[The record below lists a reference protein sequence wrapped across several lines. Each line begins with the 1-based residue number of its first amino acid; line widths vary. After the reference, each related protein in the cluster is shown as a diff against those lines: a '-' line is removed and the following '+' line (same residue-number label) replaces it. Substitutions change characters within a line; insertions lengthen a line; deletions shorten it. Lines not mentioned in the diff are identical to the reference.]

1 MKTLILILATILSAN
16 QVNAQIKT
24 GGGGGPDID
33 TKDRKE
39 ETYKEMQR
47 LKFVF
52 AEFSKELRRIEKKC
66 TGRKSFPEKY
76 NFIDS
81 FYTLILKKANDSSP
95 INETECRPSKK
106 IATCLQSKELK
117 KITYEISQTSGSLL
131 YQFLATEYKLEKK
144 DAKIIIE
151 FFIDK

>member
-1 MKTLILILATILSAN
+1 MKTLTLIIVTILFAT
-16 QVNAQIKT
+16 QAVAQIKT

-39 ETYKEMQR
+39 ETYKEMER

-52 AEFSKELRRIEKKC
+52 NEFSKELMRIEKKC

-95 INETECRPSKK
+95 INETDCQPTKK
-106 IATCLQSKELK
+106 IATCLKTKQLK
-117 KITYEISQTSGSLL
+117 KITHEINQTSALL
-131 YQFLATEYKLEKK
+131 YQFLKSEYKLEKK
-144 DAKIIIE
+144 DALVIIN
-151 FFIDK
+151 FFVGK